1 MEQDMKYI
9 YQIWQDRSF
18 TKAAEHLFITQP
30 ALSTAVKRVEE
41 SIGAPLF
48 DRSRRPLELT
58 EAGMIYIDAIRKMNW
73 LEEELTTRI
82 DDLHELKTGS
92 IRIGGTHYL
101 NCYILAP
108 FLASFIAAYPGI
120 QVELSEN
127 SAAGLAEELQ
137 DRKIDLMFSCDPK
150 VIRRF
155 DSIPAFD
162 DHVLLAV
169 HKDTPLGKDRL
180 KYALSAQDILNHK
193 HMYAEKVP
201 LSVFSDLEFIL
212 LDKGNNLYD
221 RSRIMFDEAG
231 FSPKIR
237 LLLSQLVTAF
247 RMADNG
253 IGAAFICDRLI
264 RSPRSNLLFFPIDS
278 SQTVRSFR
286 LLFRERTYTPFAIR
300 AFAEEIL
307 PQIQKEMQ
315 YEKTQP

>member
-30 ALSTAVKRVEE
+30 ALSTAVRRVEE
-41 SIGAPLF
+41 SIGAALF

-58 EAGMIYIDAIRKMNW
+58 EAGMIYIEAIRKMNY
-73 LEEELTTRI
+73 LEDELSTRI
-82 DDLHELKTGS
+82 SDLHELKTGS
-92 IRIGGTHYL
+92 LRIGGTHYL

-108 FLASFIAAYPGI
+108 FLASFMRKYPGI
-120 QVELSEN
+120 QTDLIEN
-127 SAAGLAEELQ
+127 SAAGLVEELQ
-137 DRKIDLMFSCDPK
+137 ERKIDMTFSCDPK
-150 VIRRF
+150 VIQRF
-155 DSIPAFD
+155 DNVPAFE

-169 HKDTPLGKDRL
+169 HKDTPLGEERL
-180 KYALSAQDILNHK
+180 KYALSAKDILEHK
-193 HMYAEKVP
+193 HQYADRVP
-201 LSVFSDLEFIL
+201 LSMFSDLEFIL

-221 RSRIMFDEAG
+221 RSSRMFEEAR
-231 FSPKIR
+231 FTPKIR

-278 SQTVRSFR
+278 PETVRSFR
-286 LLFRERTYTPFAIR
+286 LLFRERTYTLFAVR

-307 PQIQKEMQ
+307 PMIREM
-315 YEKTQP
+315 PSA

>member
-30 ALSTAVKRVEE
+30 ALSTAVRRVEE

-58 EAGMIYIDAIRKMNW
+58 EAGMIYIEAIRKMNY
-73 LEEELTTRI
+73 LENELSTRI
-82 DDLHELKTGS
+82 NDLHELKTGS
-92 IRIGGTHYL
+92 LRIGGTHYL

-108 FLASFIAAYPGI
+108 FLASFIRKYPGI
-120 QVELSEN
+120 QTDLIEN
-127 SAAGLAEELQ
+127 SAAGLVEELQ
-137 DRKIDLMFSCDPK
+137 ERKIDMMFSCDPK

-155 DSIPAFD
+155 DNVPAFE
-162 DHVLLAV
+162 DHILLAV
-169 HKDTPLGKDRL
+169 HRDTPLGEERM
-180 KYALSAQDILNHK
+180 KYALSAQDILDHK
-193 HMYAEKVP
+193 HQYADRVP
-201 LSVFSDLEFIL
+201 LSMFSDLEFIL

-221 RSRIMFDEAG
+221 RSSRMFEEAR
-231 FSPKIR
+231 FTPKIR

-264 RSPRSNLLFFPIDS
+264 RSPRSNLLFFLIDS
-278 SQTVRSFR
+278 PETVRSFR
-286 LLFRERTYTPFAIR
+286 LLFREMTYTPFAVR

-307 PQIQKEMQ
+307 PEIKKTMQ
-315 YEKTQP
+315 YQPQQ

>member
-30 ALSTAVKRVEE
+30 ALSTAVRRVEE

-58 EAGMIYIDAIRKMNW
+58 EAGMIYIEAIRKMNY
-73 LEEELTTRI
+73 LENELSTRI
-82 DDLHELKTGS
+82 NDLHELKTGS
-92 IRIGGTHYL
+92 LRIGGTHYL

-108 FLASFIAAYPGI
+108 FLAAFMRKYPGI
-120 QVELSEN
+120 QTDLIEN
-127 SAAGLAEELQ
+127 SAAGLVEVLQ
-137 DRKIDLMFSCDPK
+137 ERKIDMMFSCDPK
-150 VIRRF
+150 VIQRF
-155 DSIPAFD
+155 DNVPAFE

-169 HKDTPLGKDRL
+169 HRDTPLGEERM
-180 KYALSAQDILNHK
+180 KYALSAQDILDHK
-193 HMYAEKVP
+193 HQYADRVP
-201 LSVFSDLEFIL
+201 LSMFSDFEFIL

-221 RSRIMFDEAG
+221 RSSRMFEEAR
-231 FSPKIR
+231 FTPKIR

-253 IGAAFICDRLI
+253 IGAAFVCDRLI

-278 SQTVRSFR
+278 PETVRSFR
-286 LLFRERTYTPFAIR
+286 LLFRERTYTPFAVR
-300 AFAEEIL
+300 AFAEEVL
-307 PQIQKEMQ
+307 PMIREL
-315 YEKTQP
+315 PSA

>member
-30 ALSTAVKRVEE
+30 ALSTAVRRVEE
-41 SIGAPLF
+41 TIGAPLF

-58 EAGMIYIDAIRKMNW
+58 EAGMIYIEAIRKMNY
-73 LEEELTTRI
+73 LENELSTRI
-82 DDLHELKTGS
+82 NDLHELKTGS
-92 IRIGGTHYL
+92 LRIGGTHYL

-108 FLASFIAAYPGI
+108 FLAAFMRKYPGI
-120 QVELSEN
+120 QTDLIEN
-127 SAAGLAEELQ
+127 SAAGLVEELQ
-137 DRKIDLMFSCDPK
+137 ERKIDMMFSCDPK

-155 DSIPAFD
+155 DNVPAFE
-162 DHVLLAV
+162 DHILLAV
-169 HKDTPLGKDRL
+169 HRDTPLGEERM
-180 KYALSAQDILNHK
+180 KYALSAKDILDHK
-193 HMYAEKVP
+193 HQYADKVP
-201 LSVFSDLEFIL
+201 LSMFSDLEFIL

-221 RSRIMFDEAG
+221 RSSRMFEEAR
-231 FSPKIR
+231 FTPKIR

-264 RSPRSNLLFFPIDS
+264 RSPRSNLLFFLIDS
-278 SQTVRSFR
+278 PETVRSFR
-286 LLFRERTYTPFAIR
+286 LLFREMTYTPLAVR

-307 PQIQKEMQ
+307 PEIKKTMQ
-315 YEKTQP
+315 YQPQQ